1 VKALGFGGAAGA
13 DAAPGR
19 RVVLVDGIRTPFAK
33 AGTAFKDVQ
42 AHELGRLA
50 VKELLARTGFDPAK
64 VDEVILGNCGT
75 PTDAANIA
83 RVSALEAGIPRN
95 VPAYTVHRNCASG
108 IESIADAAQR
118 IASGTATAVIA
129 GGTESMSNYPLLMS
143 RGLTKAFEQ
152 SQRGRN
158 PLGRLAPFT
167 RLKWGDLAPRIAI
180 AEGLTDPV
188 SELNMGQT
196 AELLAREF
204 SISRERQDEFA
215 LESHRR
221 TVAATTEGR
230 LAEETMTVYPPP
242 EFKPIAQDVGPRRE
256 QTLEALARL
265 KPFFDRRHGTVTVGN
280 SCPITDGGAAMLV
293 MDEEA
298 AWAEGYR
305 PLGRLRA
312 VAFAGLDPERM
323 GLGPVYATPLAL
335 DRAGLRLG
343 DMTLVELNEAFAAQ
357 VIANQIAFDSDQFAR
372 EKLGRPHALGALDP
386 AKLNVNGGAIALG
399 HPVGVSG
406 TRLVLT
412 LLRELR
418 RRGGGF
424 GLATLCVGGG
434 QGAAVVVESI
444 AA

>member
-1 VKALGFGGAAGA
+1 MKAISFVDG
-13 DAAPGR
+13 
-19 RVVLVDGIRTPFAK
+19 VVLVEGVRTPFAK
-33 AGTAFKDVQ
+33 AGTALKDVP

-50 VKELLARTGFDPAK
+50 VKELLARTGFDPAQ

-75 PTDAANIA
+75 PADAANIA
-83 RVSALEAGIPRN
+83 RVSALEAGIPKS

-108 IESIADAAQR
+108 IESIVDAAQR
-118 IASGTATAVIA
+118 IASGSATAVIA
-129 GGTESMSNYPLLMS
+129 GGTESMSNYPLMMS
-143 RGLTKAFEQ
+143 RGLTKAFEH
-152 SQRGRN
+152 SARGRD

-167 RLKWGDLAPRIAI
+167 RLRWADLAPRIAI

-204 SISRERQDEFA
+204 SISRERQDQFA
-215 LESHRR
+215 LESHQK
-221 TVAATTEGR
+221 TVAALDAGR
-230 LAEETMTVYPPP
+230 LSEETMTVYPPP
-242 EFKPIAQDVGPRRE
+242 EFKPVAQDVGPRRE
-256 QTLEALARL
+256 QTLESLAKL

-298 AWAEGYR
+298 ARAEGYK

-312 VAFAGLDPERM
+312 VAFAGLEPERM
-323 GLGPVYATPLAL
+323 GLGPVFATPLAL
-335 DRAGLRLG
+335 DCAGLTMA
-343 DMTLVELNEAFAAQ
+343 DMALIELNEAFAAQ
-357 VIANQIAFDSDQFAR
+357 VIANLIAFESDQFAR
-372 EKLGRPHALGALDP
+372 EKLGRTQGPVGAIDP

-406 TRLVLT
+406 TRLLLT
-412 LLRELR
+412 LLKELR

-434 QGAAVVVESI
+434 QGAAVVVEST
-444 AA
+444 